1 LEKEMLGGQQLQGTG
16 TAKDVYKILSAKN
29 LTDKFPLFTAV
40 HDICYNG
47 LEPKD
52 LISKLG

>member
-1 LEKEMLGGQQLQGTG
+1 MLGGQQLQGTG